1 MKSSRKQKPHY
12 NLKDIKQKLREDKVL
27 IQGNALQYA
36 LMDFNWTRND
46 IIRCYL
52 KLNGNHFYKSDFKN
66 DPEYEPLDIYKADP
80 IYGESVY
87 THFYVSKDQKHK
99 DKVIINS
106 FKRI

>member
-1 MKSSRKQKPHY
+1 MKSSRKLKPHY
-12 NLKDIKQKLREDKVL
+12 NLKDIKKKLQDGMFF
-27 IQGNALQYA
+27 IQGNATQNA
-36 LMDFNWTRND
+36 LTDFNWTRND

-66 DPEYEPLDIYKADP
+66 SPKFEPLDIYKADP